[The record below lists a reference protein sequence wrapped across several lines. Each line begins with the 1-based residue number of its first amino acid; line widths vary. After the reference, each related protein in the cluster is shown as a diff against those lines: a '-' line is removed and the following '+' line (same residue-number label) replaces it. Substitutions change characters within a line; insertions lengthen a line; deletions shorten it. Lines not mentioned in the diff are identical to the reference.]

1 MQCKKETLKNDE
13 SYVKKSAYFFT
24 YCSLVFNRICLFFLQ
39 FLIAK
44 EFFMNKN
51 TTAAAAALL
60 ISAAAFADGFSVNGY
75 VRAGLSSTFE
85 STPAL
90 STAKWYSGTYFS
102 GDSTGT
108 RGRINIAWDGKN
120 DTGNSY
126 GAFCRLQA
134 DGSVESWTTTT
145 TGIKYADAYTGL
157 FGNMVTVAAGKIKD
171 NWIATSGFKGFSVLD
186 GKSGAAVILTPLA
199 GLNLVGG
206 AVIDYASSMNGNT
219 FLGGVRYKNDMVN
232 VSAAFAGYG
241 LFTGNLAYTGTKN
254 LLVVIETTFDTD
266 HGLNDILKDQRM
278 FSTEQVQY
286 TGVENWTFGVY
297 AREWLNKVKISG
309 DNDFTLALTPAAAYQ
324 LNSIVKLSAE
334 GTYNMP
340 VYDNAKAAYMTIVP
354 AVTLSADKAAS
365 VYIWGSVSTDQNQ
378 EPSCAGIGVKRDF

>member
-1 MQCKKETLKNDE
+1 
-13 SYVKKSAYFFT
+13 
-24 YCSLVFNRICLFFLQ
+24 
-39 FLIAK
+39 
-44 EFFMNKN
+44 MNKK

-75 VRAGLSSTFE
+75 VRAGLASTFE

-108 RGRINIAWDGKN
+108 RGRINTAWDGKS

-126 GAFCRLQA
+126 GAFFRLQS
-134 DGSVESWTTTT
+134 DGSVEKWTNLSVTS
-145 TGIKYADAYTGL
+145 IKYADVYSGL
-157 FGNMVTVAAGKIKD
+157 FGNMVSIAAGKIKD
-171 NWIATSGFKGFSVLD
+171 NWIITSGFQGFSVLD
-186 GKSGAAVILTPLA
+186 GKSGAAVILAPME

-206 AVIDYASSMNGNT
+206 AVIDYDSSMNGNT

-241 LFTGNLAYTGTKN
+241 LFTGNLSYTGTKN
-254 LLVVIETTFDTD
+254 LLVVVETKFDTD

-297 AREWLNKVKISG
+297 AKEWLNKTSVSG

-324 LNSIVKLSAE
+324 LNSFVKLSVE

-340 VYDNAKAAYMTIVP
+340 VYDGAKDAYMTIVP
-354 AVTLSADKAAS
+354 AVTFSSDKTANI
-365 VYIWGSVSTDQNQ
+365 YIWGSVSTDQDQ
-378 EPSCAGIGVKRDF
+378 EKSCAGIGVKRDF